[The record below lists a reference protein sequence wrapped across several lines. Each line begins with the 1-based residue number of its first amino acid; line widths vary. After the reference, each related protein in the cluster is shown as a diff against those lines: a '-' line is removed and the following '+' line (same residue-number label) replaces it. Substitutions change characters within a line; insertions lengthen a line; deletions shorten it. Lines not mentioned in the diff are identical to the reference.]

1 MAPELQVG
9 APPGSLIEIS
19 ETGYIDSEL
28 FVKWLQFF
36 IDAVN
41 PTKEKKVLLCLD
53 GHTTHSKNLRA
64 LELAR
69 DHGVILLQ
77 LPGHTTHKLQPLDV
91 SFFKPLETFYIQE
104 MQKYLRTYPNLI
116 ISLFQIA
123 QIFTPAYQ
131 RAATIENAVSGF
143 KNTGIWPVN
152 RNVFAEH
159 EYVAADNLLAE
170 PSEPLPMDVDM
181 TEPDQELRHLV
192 PNNEGRF

>member
-1 MAPELQVG
+1 M
-9 APPGSLIEIS
+9 
-19 ETGYIDSEL
+19 
-28 FVKWLQFF
+28 
-36 IDAVN
+36 
-41 PTKEKKVLLCLD
+41 LCLD
-53 GHTTHSKNLRA
+53 GHITHSKNLRA

-91 SFFKPLETFYIQE
+91 SFFKPLETFCIQE

-159 EYVAADNLLAE
+159 EYAAADNLLAE

-181 TEPDQELRHLV
+181 TEPDQGLRHFVL
-192 PNNEGRF
+192 NNEGRF